1 MSRATDGG
9 SLYPERIAVPCGASL
24 LGASILITPLPGQ
37 LSVMLKNDFNNGG
50 SLTIS
55 NIVDTYGS
63 SSAISQQYLIG
74 LAEIISFD
82 MTGSFY
88 LSAFGATQTVWL
100 LRIRSQ
106 GTGN

>member
-9 SLYPERIAVPCGASL
+9 SLYPERIAIAT
-24 LGASILITPLPGQ
+24 GASILIAPLPGQ
-37 LSVMLKNDFNNGG
+37 LSVLLKNDFNNGG

-55 NIVDTYGS
+55 NISDSYGYS
-63 SSAISQQYLIG
+63 GAISQNYLIG
-74 LAEIISFD
+74 LAEILSFD
-82 MTGSFY
+82 ITGNFY
-88 LSAFGATQTVWL
+88 LSAWGATQTVWL